1 MAVKTPAEIAEE
13 NLNATSENI
22 WLEMAELQ
30 PEIMFECTRPDH
42 ENQLLE
48 HATVIKDNRV
58 VYIEYVVGIEGEII
72 RRDYPDMSVEDV
84 IKVAKEWQ
92 QQQIH
97 ITD

>member
-1 MAVKTPAEIAEE
+1 MAVKTPQEIAEE
-13 NLNATSENI
+13 NLDAHSENL
-22 WLEMAELQ
+22 WLEMAELE

-58 VYIEYVVGIEGEII
+58 VYVEYVVGVESDLI

-84 IKVAKEWQ
+84 IQQVKQWQ
-92 QQQIH
+92 QRAIE
-97 ITD
+97 IMD